1 MNKINKI
8 INSFVPESDEKSEF
22 LGDVCYKNFIRL
34 RKIVPIAVL
43 LALSHL
49 ITFYFQSFPEGSD
62 EYYWQQSL
70 IKAHAILMVYFIIIG
85 LTSYVIHK
93 KNNNEYNPHVQYRL
107 FTHLTYVFLFGIAIS
122 LTIIDQ
128 AITTSISPLII
139 VSTLMPL
146 LFNINPLINSLYL
159 MTAYFVFMYL
169 IGFYQDSDTILL
181 STAVNAFSAFIINFT
196 LSALLWSH
204 NLNSFRQSRIIEKQ
218 QNELSE
224 KNRKLEFS
232 EGELI
237 KSNQTKDKFFSIIA
251 HDLRNPIGGI
261 KSYLNLLS
269 HEFDSFS
276 KKEVE
281 EGLELMSS
289 NADQVYYL
297 LENLLEWSKTQ
308 RELIVTEYTKFD
320 LNSLINNINSLFRIR
335 ASSKNIKLYN
345 HVPKETSIIADLN
358 LLNTIIRNLVSNA
371 IKFTP
376 DGGSIEITY
385 SKDDNYHKISVIDSG
400 VGMSEE
406 ILKSL
411 FDAQHNSSS
420 LGTNNE
426 KGSGLGLLL
435 VKELLLKMN
444 GDISVGSVINKGS
457 KFIVEI
463 PVNLTINN

>member
-1 MNKINKI
+1 M
-8 INSFVPESDEKSEF
+8 
-22 LGDVCYKNFIRL
+22 
-34 RKIVPIAVL
+34 
-43 LALSHL
+43 
-49 ITFYFQSFPEGSD
+49 
-62 EYYWQQSL
+62 
-70 IKAHAILMVYFIIIG
+70 
-85 LTSYVIHK
+85 
-93 KNNNEYNPHVQYRL
+93 
-107 FTHLTYVFLFGIAIS
+107 
-122 LTIIDQ
+122 
-128 AITTSISPLII
+128 
-139 VSTLMPL
+139 
-146 LFNINPLINSLYL
+146 
-159 MTAYFVFMYL
+159 
-169 IGFYQDSDTILL
+169 L

-232 EGELI
+232 ESELI

-444 GDISVGSVINKGS
+444 GDISVESVINKGS